1 MLLLSN
7 NMLKLIFL
15 HKKKL
20 KDVLSLLIS
29 FIFTITF
36 SIVALSI
43 SVIDIDNNKL
53 LNKWKQHAS

>member
-15 HKKKL
+15 YKKKL
-20 KDVLSLLIS
+20 KHMLSLLIS

>member
-20 KDVLSLLIS
+20 KYVLSLLIS

-53 LNKWKQHAS
+53 LNK

>member
-20 KDVLSLLIS
+20 KYVLSLLIS
-29 FIFTITF
+29 FIFIITF
-36 SIVALSI
+36 SIVAYLF
-43 SVIDIDNNKL
+43 L
-53 LNKWKQHAS
+53 